1 MNRHTIKSIRKLT
14 WPTVLVRETYRNT
27 RRRLPC
33 CRVLSNSRYVV
44 GLSVFARQS
53 CYVPNPLVC
62 QNQVYLL
69 LYRTE
74 TTLTVAHPMRG
85 RGPAN
90 KPRENTV
97 VGGGDPPDLKTSIAK
112 IFQTPVCRPMKVI
125 RAPRFDPF
133 SARRRYWVPRQISCC
148 GPVGATTRWPF
159 FGGPPRDDLAV
170 HPGAIFRLS
179 HTVRLRQF
187 YSLCCGKWK

>member
-97 VGGGDPPDLKTSIAK
+97 VGGRDPPELELSATLEDKHSQDISNPSLSTDESNPR
-112 IFQTPVCRPMKVI
+112 TKV
-125 RAPRFDPF
+125 R
-133 SARRRYWVPRQISCC
+133 S
-148 GPVGATTRWPF
+148 
-159 FGGPPRDDLAV
+159 
-170 HPGAIFRLS
+170 IFRP
-179 HTVRLRQF
+179 QNI
-187 YSLCCGKWK
+187 